1 MRVISQ
7 NRMYSVNFDNVVFWR
22 QYEMIYAKAGI
33 ENIVFGQYESEERAA
48 EVFLDIH
55 NAYAPVG
62 IISTNLNEA
71 QIEPFI
77 GSENVSVN
85 IIQMNDL
92 SSEITTY
99 DNYVYWMPEK

>member
-1 MRVISQ
+1 MRIISQ
-7 NRMYSVNFDNVVFWR
+7 NRSYSVNFGNVIFWR
-22 QYEMIYAKAGI
+22 QFEIIYAKTGN

-62 IISTNLNEA
+62 IIETNLSEA

-77 GSENVSVN
+77 GSDNVSLNV
-85 IIQMNDL
+85 IEMNEP
-92 SSEITTY
+92 STGITTY
-99 DNYVYWMPEK
+99 DNYIYWMPEK

>member
-7 NRMYSVNFDNVVFWR
+7 NRAYSVNFDNVIFWR
-22 QYEMIYAKAGI
+22 QYEMIYAKNGN

-55 NAYAPVG
+55 NAYVPVG
-62 IISTNLNEA
+62 IIATNLNEA

-77 GSENVSVN
+77 SSDNVSLNV
-85 IIQMNDL
+85 IEMN
-92 SSEITTY
+92 EPGTGITTY
-99 DNYVYWMPEK
+99 DNYIYWMPEK

>member
-7 NRMYSVNFDNVVFWR
+7 NRMYSVNFDNVMLWR
-22 QYEMIYAKAGI
+22 QYEMIYAKIGS
-33 ENIVFGQYESEERAA
+33 ENIVLGQYESEERAA

-77 GSENVSVN
+77 GSENVCIRSV
-85 IIQMNDL
+85 QMNEPDTG
-92 SSEITTY
+92 ITTY
-99 DNYVYWMPEK
+99 DNFIYWMPEK

>member
-7 NRMYSVNFDNVVFWR
+7 NRTHSVNFDNAIFWR
-22 QYEMIYAKAGI
+22 QLEMIYAKTGN
-33 ENIVFGQYESEERAA
+33 ENIVFGQYGSEERAE

-62 IISTNLNEA
+62 IIATNLNEA

-77 GSENVSVN
+77 GSDNVSLN
-85 IIQMNDL
+85 IVQMNDFGT
-92 SSEITTY
+92 EITTY
-99 DNYVYWMPEK
+99 DNYIYWMPEK